1 MLRDTTVD
9 NLLQGTPAYM
19 CGKLRKGDE
28 IVSVDM
34 QLVSPD
40 NVKRLIVGAPSCLI
54 RFA

>member
-9 NLLQGTPAYM
+9 NLLQGTPAYL
-19 CGKLRKGDE
+19 CGKIRKGDE

-34 QLVSPD
+34 HLVSPD
-40 NVKRLIVGAPSCLI
+40 NVKRLIVGAPGSLL